1 MPLVEYGRSR
11 KVIPGTPA
19 NTLAEIFLQACAA
32 FKVDAALHAL
42 RYKKKDLDLTLPLR
56 LANMPAGA
64 IAELCELDAKEA
76 AARTVQVSSVPQCA
90 FTRDHALLP
99 LARSMARTCPPLDA
113 PALMLAR
120 ASPHAGDAAA

>member
-1 MPLVEYGRSR
+1 
-11 KVIPGTPA
+11 
-19 NTLAEIFLQACAA
+19 LQACAA

-76 AARTVQVSSVPQCA
+76 AARTVQVSHVPQCA
-90 FTRDHALLP
+90 FM
-99 LARSMARTCPPLDA
+99 RSCLDRW
-113 PALMLAR
+113 L
-120 ASPHAGDAAA
+120 